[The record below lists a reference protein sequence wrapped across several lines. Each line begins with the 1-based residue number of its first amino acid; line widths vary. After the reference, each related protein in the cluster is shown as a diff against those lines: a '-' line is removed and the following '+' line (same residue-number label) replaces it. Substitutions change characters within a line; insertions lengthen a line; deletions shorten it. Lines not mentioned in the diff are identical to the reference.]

1 MKTIYYLFL
10 SVMIAS
16 MALVSCGSDDE
27 DEPNYPDITLTA
39 GDSYKI
45 PGNNT
50 DWTSDN
56 ELIASVTRGV
66 VTAWLVGETTIR
78 NGTKS
83 FKVTVT
89 GKYHFF
95 REPLLKWGAS
105 KQDVSDFMLDYS
117 LIGEDE
123 SNLVY
128 AGRYSEF
135 MTDYFFGE
143 SGLEASIVALMPTR
157 ARMDELLAFLNER
170 YIYYPEESSEDEKA
184 YYTLDK
190 KTLVAFM
197 RTTVDS
203 EQVFLVGYVSSSFF
217 NNGTAT
223 VRRMVRTM
231 QISLA
236 DVN

>member
-10 SVMIAS
+10 SVIIAS

-56 ELIASVTRGV
+56 ELIASVIRGV
-66 VTAWLVGETTIR
+66 VTARLVGETTIR
-78 NGTKS
+78 NGSKS

-89 GKYHFF
+89 GKYNFF
-95 REPLLKWGAS
+95 REPFLKWGAS
-105 KQDVSDFMLDYS
+105 KQTVSDFMLGYS

-123 SNLVY
+123 RNLVY

-143 SGLEASIVALMPTR
+143 SGLEASIVALLPTR
-157 ARMDELLAFLNER
+157 ARIDELLAFLNER

-184 YYTLDK
+184 YLTLDK
-190 KTLVAFM
+190 KTMVVLV
-197 RTTVDS
+197 RTTIDS
-203 EQVFLVGYVSSSFF
+203 EQVFLIGYVSSSFF
-217 NNGTAT
+217 NDGTAT

-231 QISLA
+231 QISHA
-236 DVN
+236 D